1 MGNVFKPLN
10 NRNTVNGIDSLSPLP
25 ASAFSCRSTT
35 TTSTLPAVTPPRR
48 AKRSSADFCSSPSFT
63 EPRAIFPMRTY
74 APRPSTSSEA
84 TFEPPPPPA
93 KRGRKPGP
101 LSRTAREAQRRL
113 NHSIIEKARR
123 TKINDALATLKELVP
138 MGYGQVKP
146 PPAESAAPDDEDDDD
161 DYTEGIKKAK
171 PKSKGTGKKEEKEKE
186 FKLEILVRTVSFL
199 QDLLKRVADLEA
211 TVSTPS
217 MCQDCSG
224 AGHSD
229 EKQAKR
235 KRIHL
240 EEDDREDDRVQETAR
255 FPTSRGAKAL
265 RLSESAPT
273 STANAKIPQ
282 EVPISPGSLLMP
294 STPVSPPPTADG
306 ARLPSIS
313 SWLPNSVIDPQL
325 LPPSNR
331 PSSSPHIGSYL
342 PSPPSSAHVDPV
354 RTSHMPP
361 VLSLGPVATAAMV
374 NAPRSA
380 TSTTSSGS
388 RTAEDESAA
397 SLLLQI
403 RAGSSPNFRPVP
415 SSPSSSAYG
424 LPDPSNFLLHSDVR
438 SQREGNHVRQAQ
450 TPGSMLGMNA
460 GSRTF

>member
-1 MGNVFKPLN
+1 MPEEH
-10 NRNTVNGIDSLSPLP
+10 NGLYS
-25 ASAFSCRSTT
+25 ASCN
-35 TTSTLPAVTPPRR
+35 PPRSV
-48 AKRSSADFCSSPSFT
+48 KRSSANFFPSPSFT
-63 EPRAIFPMRTY
+63 QPRAILPMRPY
-74 APRPSTSSEA
+74 APRPPTSPE
-84 TFEPPPPPA
+84 TTLEPPPLPA

-138 MGYGQVKP
+138 VGYGQVKP
-146 PPAESAAPDDEDDDD
+146 PPAESVDPDDEDEDDD
-161 DYTEGIKKAK
+161 EYTDGTKKAK
-171 PKSKGTGKKEEKEKE
+171 PKSKGTGKREEKEKE

-199 QDLLKRVADLEA
+199 QDLLQRVTDLEA
-211 TVSTPS
+211 TGSAPS
-217 MCQDCSG
+217 ICQNCSV
-224 AGHSD
+224 ASNLS
-229 EKQAKR
+229 EKPTKR

-240 EEDDREDDRVQETAR
+240 EDDDEDHDRVQETAHSA
-255 FPTSRGAKAL
+255 PRGAKAL
-265 RLSESAPT
+265 RVSET
-273 STANAKIPQ
+273 SSANAKIPQ
-282 EVPISPGSLLMP
+282 DVPTSLP
-294 STPVSPPPTADG
+294 HQSTPVSPPPAADA

-313 SWLPNSVIDPQL
+313 SWLLNSVIDPQL

-331 PSSSPHIGSYL
+331 HSSSPHVGSYL
-342 PSPPSSAHVDPV
+342 PSPPSSTHVDPV

-380 TSTTSSGS
+380 TSPTTSS

-415 SSPSSSAYG
+415 SSPSSASAYG

-438 SQREGNHVRQAQ
+438 SQREGNQIRQAQ
-450 TPGSMLGMNA
+450 TPGSILGMNVS
-460 GSRTF
+460 GGKF

>member
-1 MGNVFKPLN
+1 MPEESSDLY
-10 NRNTVNGIDSLSPLP
+10 S
-25 ASAFSCRSTT
+25 ASCN
-35 TTSTLPAVTPPRR
+35 PPRR
-48 AKRSSADFCSSPSFT
+48 AKRSSVDFISSPSLT
-63 EPRAIFPMRTY
+63 QPRAILPMRPY
-74 APRPSTSSEA
+74 APRPATSSSE
-84 TFEPPPPPA
+84 TIQEPPPPPA

-138 MGYGQVKP
+138 AGYGQVKP
-146 PPAESAAPDDEDDDD
+146 PPTESADPDDEDEDDD
-161 DYTEGIKKAK
+161 EYTEGTKK
-171 PKSKGTGKKEEKEKE
+171 PKPKPKGTGKKEEKEKE

-211 TVSTPS
+211 TVSPS
-217 MCQDCSG
+217 STCRNCSG
-224 AGHSD
+224 HRPS
-229 EKQAKR
+229 EKPTKR

-240 EEDDREDDRVQETAR
+240 EDDDDEDHERLPETAR
-255 FPTSRGAKAL
+255 SATSRGAKAP
-265 RLSESAPT
+265 RVSESAPAT
-273 STANAKIPQ
+273 KKISQ
-282 EVPISPGSLLMP
+282 DVPISPMALP
-294 STPVSPPPTADG
+294 STPISPPLAADA

-325 LPPSNR
+325 LPPSNK
-331 PSSSPHIGSYL
+331 PSLSPHMASYL
-342 PSPPSSAHVDPV
+342 PSPPSSTHVDPV

-380 TSTTSSGS
+380 TSTTSNSSS

-403 RAGSSPNFRPVP
+403 RAGSSPNFRPIP
-415 SSPSSSAYG
+415 SSPSSSAAYG
-424 LPDPSNFLLHSDVR
+424 LPDPSNFMLHSDVR
-438 SQREGNHVRQAQ
+438 SQGNHVRQPQ
-450 TPGSMLGMNA
+450 TPGSMLGMT
-460 GSRTF
+460 SRKF

>member
-1 MGNVFKPLN
+1 MPEEH
-10 NRNTVNGIDSLSPLP
+10 NGLYS
-25 ASAFSCRSTT
+25 ASCN
-35 TTSTLPAVTPPRR
+35 PPRGV
-48 AKRSSADFCSSPSFT
+48 KRSSAIFFSSPSFT
-63 EPRAIFPMRTY
+63 QPRAILPMRPY
-74 APRPSTSSEA
+74 APRPPTSPE
-84 TFEPPPPPA
+84 TTLEPPPLPA

-138 MGYGQVKP
+138 VGYGQVKP
-146 PPAESAAPDDEDDDD
+146 PPAESADPDDEDEDDD
-161 DYTEGIKKAK
+161 EYTDGTKKAK

-211 TVSTPS
+211 TGSAPSTCQNCSVASNPS
-217 MCQDCSG
+217 
-224 AGHSD
+224 
-229 EKQAKR
+229 EKSTKR

-240 EEDDREDDRVQETAR
+240 EDHDEDHNRVQETAYST
-255 FPTSRGAKAL
+255 PSRGAKAP
-265 RLSESAPT
+265 RVSET
-273 STANAKIPQ
+273 SSSNAKIPQ
-282 EVPISPGSLLMP
+282 DVPISPTSLSHP
-294 STPVSPPPTADG
+294 STPVFPPPAADA

-331 PSSSPHIGSYL
+331 PSSSPHMGSYL
-342 PSPPSSAHVDPV
+342 PSPPSSTHVDPV
-354 RTSHMPP
+354 RTSHIPP

-380 TSTTSSGS
+380 TSPTTTTS

-415 SSPSSSAYG
+415 SSPSSASAYG

-450 TPGSMLGMNA
+450 TPGSMLGMNVS
-460 GSRTF
+460 GGKF